1 MPGKQP
7 RRRSPFTSIRKRD
20 NLGGIDGARSMRI
33 LLLLTACAA
42 LAGCQSDSGLSQ
54 DYAKG
59 CGVITS
65 ATGQCAARL
74 AQREAADDAK
84 CRGYGAQPATD
95 AYVKCRIGLD
105 QIRATNEAAAS
116 TAAAT
121 RRANSN

>member
-1 MPGKQP
+1 
-7 RRRSPFTSIRKRD
+7 
-20 NLGGIDGARSMRI
+20 MRT
-33 LLLLTACAA
+33 LLLLIVCAA
-42 LAGCQSDSGLSQ
+42 LAGCQSDSRLSQ

-59 CGVITS
+59 CGVVTS
-65 ATGQCAARL
+65 LAGQCAGRL

-84 CRGYGAQPATD
+84 CQGYGAKPGTD
-95 AYVKCRIGLD
+95 AYVQCRIGLD